1 MKERPILFSGPMIQP
16 ITAGR
21 KTQTRREIN
30 PQPYPGGEARLM
42 ADYGVGFTSGPVY
55 GVASK
60 YGIPGDRLF
69 VKETWRVAKHHD
81 GTKPSLLKP
90 RSMTVQYKAGGH
102 ACNDVGGWTFFDEA
116 PSGVEFGRWRPSIFM
131 PRWASRITLEI
142 TVVRVERLQEISE
155 VDAEAEGCP
164 EAHLEHT
171 EDCHHEH
178 CALAGG
184 VDDCCGYLV
193 SAKLQYKAL
202 WESINGPGSWEAN
215 PFVWVVEF
223 RRVK

>member
-90 RSMTVQYKAGGH
+90 RAMTVEYRAGGH
-102 ACNDVGGWTFFDEA
+102 ACNDVGRWTFFDEA

-131 PRWASRITLEI
+131 PRWASRITLDI
-142 TVVRVERLQEISE
+142 TGVRVERLNQISRE
-155 VDAEAEGCP
+155 DAKAEGLWP
-164 EAHLEHT
+164 SPGNGLEMVNGRPYGN
-171 EDCHHEH
+171 
-178 CALAGG
+178 AQLAFR
-184 VDDCCGYLV
+184 
-193 SAKLQYKAL
+193 AL
-202 WESINGPGSWEAN
+202 WESINGPGSWDAN
-215 PFVWVVEF
+215 PFVWVIEF